1 MPKGNHECELDAYRL
16 RHFKGISTWYIL
28 CCNDYY
34 LRIVLYYVFGTWTV
48 TVSIV
53 FDFDSKSQL
62 IMLVP
67 RAFSQLETCKAL
79 VFLSILMILV

>member
-53 FDFDSKSQL
+53 FDFDSKSQYL
-62 IMLVP
+62 FINYVNIVLVP
-67 RAFSQLETCKAL
+67 RTFSQKL
-79 VFLSILMILV
+79 VKL

>member
-53 FDFDSKSQL
+53 FDFDSKSQYL
-62 IMLVP
+62 VINYVNIVLVP
-67 RAFSQLETCKAL
+67 RTFSQKL
-79 VFLSILMILV
+79 VKL